1 MSNFFT
7 PQARYKKNDYII
19 RQGAKGVTFYIIR
32 KGIVRVT
39 IKDPDNHND
48 GEKFVRFMERG
59 SSFGEKA
66 LTSDEV
72 RTANVIAESDEV
84 DCLVMDRE

>member
-1 MSNFFT
+1 M
-7 PQARYKKNDYII
+7 
-19 RQGAKGVTFYIIR
+19 
-32 KGIVRVT
+32 T
-39 IKDPDNHND
+39 IKDPDDPND
-48 GEKFVRFMERG
+48 GEKFVRFLERG
-59 SSFGEKA
+59 ASFGERA